1 MAIRR
6 QVSVSD
12 EVWKQLRALEFVTGR
27 TQGALVAQAIR
38 ALLDDDPGLA
48 ERVVRAGQ
56 VAA

>member
-12 EVWKQLRALEFVTGR
+12 EVWGQLRALEFVTKA
-27 TQGALVAQAIR
+27 THGALVERGLR
-38 ALLDDDPGLA
+38 ALLEADPALA
-48 ERVVRAGQ
+48 EKVEAAKK

>member
-12 EVWKQLRALEFVTGR
+12 EVWGQLRALEFVTK
-27 TQGALVAQAIR
+27 QSHGALVGR
-38 ALLDDDPGLA
+38 ALRVLLEGDPALA
-48 ERVVRAGQ
+48 SKVEAAKK